1 MKTRRFKALNGYGKD
16 SEIVDK
22 IAIYDDNDNQIDCC
36 LIQTDSDKR
45 EYYYP
50 TNPHDEDGLFL
61 DKPKDA
67 IECIRNGFGDIIQ
80 RSKTF
85 DFAVEHVVRFID
97 REYGETLRNLTLD
110 EWKNTKFVYG
120 IKFIDSFGDRRIV
133 MKNKALMRWETVV
146 EPLSF
151 DSEEHAISFI
161 NDVTEKASKY
171 CNEYNTLT
179 KEGYYED
186 VAESFFNSIEG
197 KVEHGVDSIYWR
209 AFCKLYEERLNI
221 DPKCK
226 MEIIQIV
233 KTE

>member
-16 SEIVDK
+16 SKIVEK

-97 REYGETLRNLTLD
+97 REYGETLRNLILD

-151 DSEEHAISFI
+151 DNEEDAISFI
-161 NDVTEKASKY
+161 NDVTEKATKY
-171 CNEYNTLT
+171 CDEYNTLT

-197 KVEHGVDSIYWR
+197 KAEHGVDSIYWR
-209 AFCKLYEERLNI
+209 VFYKLYEERLNI

-233 KTE
+233 KME

>member
-16 SEIVDK
+16 SKIVEK

-36 LIQTDSDKR
+36 LIQTDSDKT

-97 REYGETLRNLTLD
+97 REYGETLRNLILD

-151 DSEEHAISFI
+151 DNEEDAISFI
-161 NDVTEKASKY
+161 NDVTEKATKY
-171 CNEYNTLT
+171 CDEYNTLT

-197 KVEHGVDSIYWR
+197 KAEHGVDSIYWR
-209 AFCKLYEERLNI
+209 VFYKLYEERLNI

-233 KTE
+233 KME